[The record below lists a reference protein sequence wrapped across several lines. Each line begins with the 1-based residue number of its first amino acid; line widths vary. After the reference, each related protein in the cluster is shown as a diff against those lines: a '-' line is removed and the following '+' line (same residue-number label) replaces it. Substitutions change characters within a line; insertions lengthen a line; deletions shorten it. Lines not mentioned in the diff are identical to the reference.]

1 MNAYMLYYATGVI
14 MIPVLLFSFYC
25 QIKVKRAF
33 RRYSSVHAMC
43 GMTGAQAAA
52 RLLQLNGITDV
63 QIRQIGGTL
72 TDYYDPKNKEI
83 CLSGDVYNAT
93 SVAAIGVACHE
104 AGHACQ
110 HAQGYAP
117 LKIRNAAIPATRIGS
132 SLGIPLVLLGMV
144 FTWRPLI
151 MVGIVLYALVAL
163 FQLLTLP
170 VEFNASRRALQT
182 IESNQ
187 FLTEQE
193 YRGAKKVLTA
203 AALPYVAALASALA
217 EDYDPA
223 ALASALATLL
233 RLLLL
238 AGRSNDR

>member
-33 RRYSSVHAMC
+33 RRYSSVHALC

-132 SLGIPLVLLGMV
+132 SLGIPLVLLGVV
-144 FTWRPLI
+144 FTWRPMIL
-151 MVGIVLYALVAL
+151 VGIVLYALVAL

-203 AALPYVAALASALA
+203 AALTYV
-217 EDYDPA
+217 A

>member
-63 QIRQIGGTL
+63 QIREIGGTL

-203 AALPYVAALASALA
+203 AALTYV
-217 EDYDPA
+217 A

-238 AGRSNDR
+238 AGRSDDR

>member
-1 MNAYMLYYATGVI
+1 MNAYMLYYATGVS

-203 AALPYVAALASALA
+203 AALTYV
-217 EDYDPA
+217 A

-238 AGRSNDR
+238 AGRSDDR

>member
-14 MIPVLLFSFYC
+14 MITVLLFSFYC

-203 AALPYVAALASALA
+203 AALTYV
-217 EDYDPA
+217 A

-238 AGRSNDR
+238 AGRSDDR

>member
-63 QIRQIGGTL
+63 QIRQIGGTP

-203 AALPYVAALASALA
+203 AALTYV
-217 EDYDPA
+217 A

>member
-1 MNAYMLYYATGVI
+1 

-170 VEFNASRRALQT
+170 VEFNASHRALQT

-203 AALPYVAALASALA
+203 AALTYV
-217 EDYDPA
+217 A

>member
-170 VEFNASRRALQT
+170 VEFNASRRALRT

-203 AALPYVAALASALA
+203 AALTYV
-217 EDYDPA
+217 A

>member
-43 GMTGAQAAA
+43 GMTGAQAAV

-203 AALPYVAALASALA
+203 AALTYV
-217 EDYDPA
+217 A

-238 AGRSNDR
+238 AGRSDDR

>member
-33 RRYSSVHAMC
+33 RRSSSVHAMC

-170 VEFNASRRALQT
+170 VEFNASHRALQT

-203 AALPYVAALASALA
+203 AALTYV
-217 EDYDPA
+217 A

>member
-1 MNAYMLYYATGVI
+1 MYYPMYFDPTYILIIIG
-14 MIPVLLFSFYC
+14 VLLSLAAST
-25 QIKVKRAF
+25 KVKSTF
-33 RRYSSVHAMC
+33 SRYSGVRSLS
-43 GMTGAQAAA
+43 GLTGAQTAE
-52 RLLQLNGITDV
+52 RILQLNGITDV

-203 AALPYVAALASALA
+203 AALTYV
-217 EDYDPA
+217 A

-238 AGRSNDR
+238 AGRSDDR

>member
-83 CLSGDVYNAT
+83 CLSGDVYDAT

-132 SLGIPLVLLGMV
+132 SLGIPLVLLGVV

-203 AALPYVAALASALA
+203 AALTYV
-217 EDYDPA
+217 A

>member
-33 RRYSSVHAMC
+33 RRFSSVHAMC

-132 SLGIPLVLLGMV
+132 SLGIPLVLLGVV

-203 AALPYVAALASALA
+203 AALTYV
-217 EDYDPA
+217 A

>member
-170 VEFNASRRALQT
+170 VEFNASRLALQT

-203 AALPYVAALASALA
+203 AALTYV
-217 EDYDPA
+217 A

>member
-132 SLGIPLVLLGMV
+132 SLGIPLVLLGLV

-203 AALPYVAALASALA
+203 AALTYV
-217 EDYDPA
+217 A

>member
-43 GMTGAQAAA
+43 GMTGAQATA

-203 AALPYVAALASALA
+203 AALTYV
-217 EDYDPA
+217 A